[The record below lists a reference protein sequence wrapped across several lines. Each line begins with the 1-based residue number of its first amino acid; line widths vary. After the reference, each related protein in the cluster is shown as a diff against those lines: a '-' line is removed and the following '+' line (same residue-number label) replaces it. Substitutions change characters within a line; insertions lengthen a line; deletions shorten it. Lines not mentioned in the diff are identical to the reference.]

1 MLARYFVLPFLL
13 TDCYAIYQKELR
25 VCVLDLD
32 FVHNAL
38 VIKVLM
44 HVLLTQSRALSTP
57 LFSFQGS
64 VCVARGDGFFRLT
77 RNVSLCQASNLWHL

>member
-64 VCVARGDGFFRLT
+64 DCAVRRQLNQLNSFLA
-77 RNVSLCQASNLWHL
+77 